1 MPVEVGQIVEGKITG
16 ITKFGAFVQLP
27 EGITGLVH
35 ISEVADSFVKDVND
49 FLKEDDI
56 VKVKVISIS
65 PEGKV
70 SLSIRK
76 TKEKSYDQKPR
87 ENDVS
92 FEDKLAKFLK
102 DSEERLSDIKRI
114 MNPNGVLVPMEE
126 GKYYRK
132 FILINIYRQK
142 YPGVNPGFYFEKGV

>member
-16 ITKFGAFVQLP
+16 ITRFGAFVEIS
-27 EGITGLVH
+27 EGVTGLVH

-49 FLKEDDI
+49 FLKENDI

-65 PEGKV
+65 ADGKI

-76 TKEKSYDQKPR
+76 TKESSHNRKPR
-87 ENDVS
+87 ENDLS

-102 DSEERLSDIKRI
+102 DSEEKLLDIKR
-114 MNPNGVLVPMEE
+114 NHESKRGSGAYGRRKVL
-126 GKYYRK
+126 
-132 FILINIYRQK
+132 
-142 YPGVNPGFYFEKGV
+142 

>member
-16 ITKFGAFVQLP
+16 ITRFGAFVEIS
-27 EGITGLVH
+27 EGVTGLVH

-49 FLKEDDI
+49 FLKENDI

-65 PEGKV
+65 ADGKI

-76 TKEKSYDQKPR
+76 TKETSNHRKPK
-87 ENDVS
+87 ENDLS

-102 DSEERLSDIKRI
+102 DSEEKLLDIKR
-114 MNPNGVLVPMEE
+114 NHESKRGSGAYGRRKVL
-126 GKYYRK
+126 
-132 FILINIYRQK
+132 
-142 YPGVNPGFYFEKGV
+142 

>member
-16 ITKFGAFVQLP
+16 ITKFGAFVQLS

-102 DSEERLSDIKRI
+102 DSEERLSDIKR
-114 MNPNGVLVPMEE
+114 NHESKRGSGAYGRRKVL
-126 GKYYRK
+126 
-132 FILINIYRQK
+132 
-142 YPGVNPGFYFEKGV
+142 